1 MTHHTWRAAAGG
13 AALALALLA
22 APAATAGTLYFSQDR
37 NSNGLYTI
45 DTGTG
50 AAALCGNGET
60 GVTSATVGLS
70 PGDNPGTGCS
80 GNLFGS
86 KPFGFQEIR
95 GDGSGASSVG
105 SMGIEGMAYDAL
117 RGTIYGAINGSFF
130 TVNRFTGAAVLSLP
144 APGSD
149 VEGLAW
155 DRAGGIFGLDT
166 AGVLKFFDIALNNW
180 SVLGATGIVNG
191 NFGVGLAY
199 DVVNDLLYAMS
210 DENSFLYSI
219 APQTLAVTR
228 IGDTGLNPHGGGLA
242 YVEDG
247 TPRIP
252 LPVPA
257 VLLATGLGGL
267 AALRRAGRRA

>member
-1 MTHHTWRAAAGG
+1 MTDCTWPAAAGG
-13 AALALALLA
+13 AALALALLI
-22 APAATAGTLYFSQDR
+22 APAATARTPHFSQDR

-50 AAALCGNGET
+50 AASLCGNGET

-80 GNLFGS
+80 GNLSGS
-86 KPFGFQEIR
+86 EPFGFQEIR

-105 SMGIEGMAYDAL
+105 STGIEGMAQDAL
-117 RGTIYGAINGSFF
+117 RGTIDGAINGSIF
-130 TVNRFTGAAVLSLP
+130 TVNRFTGAALLSLP

-149 VEGLAW
+149 VEGLAR

-166 AGVLKFFDIALNNW
+166 TGVLKFFDIALNTW

-199 DVVNDLLYAMS
+199 DVVDDLL
-210 DENSFLYSI
+210 
-219 APQTLAVTR
+219 
-228 IGDTGLNPHGGGLA
+228 
-242 YVEDG
+242 
-247 TPRIP
+247 
-252 LPVPA
+252 
-257 VLLATGLGGL
+257 
-267 AALRRAGRRA
+267 